1 MVESDDSRFSS
12 SSSSSYKISILFGI
26 ISCCL
31 FGDLIFIISFTIM
44 GFSNFEGL
52 GFFSIGLGVMVNL
65 GILSY
70 YTSVNE
76 CEIKG

>member
-1 MVESDDSRFSS
+1 MVESYDSGFSS
-12 SSSSSYKISILFGI
+12 SSSSSYKIIILFGI

-31 FGDLIFIISFTIM
+31 FGTLIFIISLLIM

-52 GFFSIGLGVMVNL
+52 GCFSIGLGVMLNL